1 MITTIMLRMLHEVI
15 LKTLKN
21 NAFAHVYAYYPPGT
35 VNIFGLL
42 DRVLGLRNVKLS

>member
-1 MITTIMLRMLHEVI
+1 MIMLMMLYEVI
-15 LKTLKN
+15 LKTIKKKH
-21 NAFAHVYAYYPPGT
+21 AFANVYAYYPPGT